1 MLVLKYKFSC
11 WVLKYVI
18 CVQVCSI
25 CFKTIP
31 QKHQV
36 FSGGGTYNHQ
46 VEDNEIVRRQG
57 LSPRPAVVKSPA
69 SASGSDIRFKP
80 YELVASSKNPSAG
93 VSLSAAKRKISTGG
107 TGDAGSVRSSSV
119 GNVTSASPGPIISEQ
134 NGSGQQIMTTTNS
147 SNSSQQNYRCYIC
160 AGMDTGILN
169 ISL

>member
-1 MLVLKYKFSC
+1 M
-11 WVLKYVI
+11 
-18 CVQVCSI
+18 CSI

-46 VEDNEIVRRQG
+46 VEDNETVRRQG

-80 YELVASSKNPSAG
+80 YELVTSSKNPSAG

-107 TGDAGSVRSSSV
+107 TGDTGSVRSGSV
-119 GNVTSASPGPIISEQ
+119 GNVTSASPGPIVSEQ
-134 NGSGQQIMTTTNS
+134 NGSGQQIMATNS
-147 SNSSQQNYRCYIC
+147 SNGSQQNYRCYIC
-160 AGMDTGILN
+160 AGMVIV
-169 ISL
+169 IIKES